1 MQNKQLAKELREIL
15 IDKYNSIDSAAKAL
29 NLSVGY
35 LYQILNGAAPIT
47 IKYLKKLRDMGVTS
61 KFLEEQILISE
72 KRKNEKMAVIAKRK
86 HIIRVDGNEV
96 MLFRTLR
103 KHQKKVPSNRYKELI
118 QRIIKTIKEQDEQ

>member
-29 NLSVGY
+29 NLSVSY

-61 KFLEEQILISE
+61 KFLEE
-72 KRKNEKMAVIAKRK
+72 
-86 HIIRVDGNEV
+86 
-96 MLFRTLR
+96 T
-103 KHQKKVPSNRYKELI
+103 
-118 QRIIKTIKEQDEQ
+118 

>member
-1 MQNKQLAKELREIL
+1 MKNKQLAKELRKIL
-15 IDKYNSIDSAAKAL
+15 INKYSSIDSAAKAL

-47 IKYLKKLRDMGVTS
+47 VKYLKKMRDVGITS

-72 KRKNEKMAVIAKRK
+72 KRKIEKMAVIAKRK
-86 HIIRVDGNEV
+86 HIIRVDENEA

-103 KHQKKVPSNRYKELI
+103 KHQKKVPSSRYKELI
-118 QRIIKTIKEQDEQ
+118 QRIVRTIKEQNE

>member
-1 MQNKQLAKELREIL
+1 MKNKQLAKELRKIL
-15 IDKYNSIDSAAKAL
+15 IDKYSSIDSAAKAL

-47 IKYLKKLRDMGVTS
+47 VKYLKKMRDMGITS

-72 KRKNEKMAVIAKRK
+72 KRKIEKMAVISKRK
-86 HIIRVDGNEV
+86 HIIRVDENEA

-103 KHQKKVPSNRYKELI
+103 KHQKKVPSSRYKELI
-118 QRIIKTIKEQDEQ
+118 QRIVRTIKEQNE